1 MGAWLIKFWAEIWP
15 NLAADVVALAAGGVW
30 HHRRVQALLI
40 EERSQLHAL
49 LGQHH
54 QHIADELRDHRAQL
68 LIPKGDR

>member
-1 MGAWLIKFWAEIWP
+1 MAVQLLELWAEIWP

-30 HHRRVQALLI
+30 HHRRVQALLT
-40 EERSQLHAL
+40 EERSQLRDL

-54 QHIADELRDHRAQL
+54 QHIADELREHRAQL